1 MAETKVLAEETR
13 RLEEAEKA
21 KTNLATELAALC
33 EQMEKARA
41 DAVAKFC
48 ISQPFFDACGIYYGD
63 GFKDCLKQV
72 RSAYPNLNLSQIV
85 INDTVPMTP
94 RGNDTVGDE
103 TINSIHTI
111 EQEVEADGVVIDQPA
126 PGGLDAVMVPSTENP
141 TTVDSLLAVNPTV
154 PDALPS

>member
-1 MAETKVLAEETR
+1 
-13 RLEEAEKA
+13 
-21 KTNLATELAALC
+21 
-33 EQMEKARA
+33 
-41 DAVAKFC
+41 
-48 ISQPFFDACGIYYGD
+48 
-63 GFKDCLKQV
+63 
-72 RSAYPNLNLSQIV
+72 
-85 INDTVPMTP
+85 MTP